1 MVTELAASS
10 GRLVLRT
17 DAGQNCHVEIT
28 TLGRTVELGVDTLP
42 VVLER
47 LLRGLRDD
55 LVGPQAGTID
65 GVEVTGV
72 LTLWERHATV
82 YAAQSGEIRTL
93 FFQDADGSLIARL
106 ALEDEE
112 RRRWIATLEGEVT
125 TDRKL

>member
-1 MVTELAASS
+1 
-10 GRLVLRT
+10 
-17 DAGQNCHVEIT
+17 
-28 TLGRTVELGVDTLP
+28 
-42 VVLER
+42 
-47 LLRGLRDD
+47 
-55 LVGPQAGTID
+55 
-65 GVEVTGV
+65 
-72 LTLWERHATV
+72 V